1 MRLGLLALVL
11 SALALAG
18 GCPARE
24 QVDGQAAG
32 AGHQQASTAAT
43 APLIIW
49 ADAALEQPLTALAKE
64 YRDQTGTTLAPL
76 FLERGELR
84 RELTEAPDVLPDVFI
99 TGDAVSAEWLAAEG
113 FSAAVTARVIAGDR
127 LALLSTAGL
136 GFEAGTLFG
145 ITTQRFKSIA
155 VGTEGTCAGYYA
167 RQALISDGA
176 MDRVAERMVV
186 VERSVETVAEPAA
199 GAVQLGLSFAS
210 LVSQATGVKLLL
222 VVDGGLH
229 ERIQYTAVAA
239 ADSVQDE
246 AVQTFLDLAALDAEL
261 QQLLTGYGLTSRKEA
276 LRVVPAG

>member
-1 MRLGLLALVL
+1 
-11 SALALAG
+11 
-18 GCPARE
+18 
-24 QVDGQAAG
+24 
-32 AGHQQASTAAT
+32 
-43 APLIIW
+43 
-49 ADAALEQPLTALAKE
+49 
-64 YRDQTGTTLAPL
+64 
-76 FLERGELR
+76 
-84 RELTEAPDVLPDVFI
+84 VLPDVFI